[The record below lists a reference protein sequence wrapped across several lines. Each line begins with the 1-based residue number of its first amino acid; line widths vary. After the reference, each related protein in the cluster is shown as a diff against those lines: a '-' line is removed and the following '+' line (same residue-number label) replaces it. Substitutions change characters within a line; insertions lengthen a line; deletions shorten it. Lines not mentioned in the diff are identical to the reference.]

1 VERQFFS
8 AGFTD
13 FLAQGVDFSLTPDY
27 GVKGEID
34 AFARRCH
41 RRIAEREERLPGRC

>member
-1 VERQFFS
+1 VERHFFS

-34 AFARRCH
+34 ALCA
-41 RRIAEREERLPGRC
+41 ALSP